1 MPKRFFGAARNM
13 REGGSLTILATALVE
28 TGSKMDDVVY
38 EEFKGTGNMEIVLDR
53 KLSERR
59 VFPAID
65 IPKSGTRRDDLLLT
79 TEELSAIN
87 MIRRS
92 FNDMQ
97 AGDSVDRVLD
107 MFAKTRTN
115 AEFVDLAMKM
125 RF

>member
-1 MPKRFFGAARNM
+1 
-13 REGGSLTILATALVE
+13 
-28 TGSKMDDVVY
+28 
-38 EEFKGTGNMEIVLDR
+38 
-53 KLSERR
+53 
-59 VFPAID
+59 
-65 IPKSGTRRDDLLLT
+65 
-79 TEELSAIN
+79 